1 MLSTVYSLVM
11 WNQEKRPDRAEDVF
25 QLRKCLPSINTGLS
39 SILSTIAPTYN
50 FNNWE
55 RGAGE
60 SAVQVTLSY
69 TESSRPTWDIC
80 DPISRWGDI
89 DRAKWKEDN

>member
-1 MLSTVYSLVM
+1 MKDRKGLCLLSTVKGLCMLSTVKGLCMLSTVYSLVM
-11 WNQEKRPDRAEDVF
+11 WSQEKRPDMAEDVF

-55 RGAGE
+55 TGAGE
-60 SAVQVTLSY
+60 SAIQSH
-69 TESSRPTWDIC
+69 P
-80 DPISRWGDI
+80 
-89 DRAKWKEDN
+89 